1 VDARKWITKKE
12 QLQPLLLSVQLA
24 LLHHA
29 TKTSGHSVLVQLAG
43 LPNINRSERW
53 NFSRRYRFAMCIAVL
68 CLVGCAI
75 TLYFLYQF
83 INELHMSW
91 ARILNPHNRPLG
103 DNPFGF
109 VANTA

>member
-1 VDARKWITKKE
+1 MGWFRLAARGG
-12 QLQPLLLSVQLA
+12 LVLA
-24 LLHHA
+24 DR
-29 TKTSGHSVLVQLAG
+29 GG
-43 LPNINRSERW
+43 GYEINRSERW
-53 NFSRRYRFAMCIAVL
+53 NFSRRDRFAMCIAVL

-91 ARILNPHNRPLG
+91 ARILNPHNRPLE